1 MARLPLVARLMLSS
15 LALAACSDSATL
27 TQTEASG
34 DRNAASETLVLASNT
49 WTPRAPMADPRSG
62 SAVAAAQNAVGQ
74 WIVYV
79 FGGAYIEDG
88 ETGFGGVKYNVE
100 TDTWSSSGGSS
111 FVRAVDMN
119 GAAKVGNKLY
129 FTGGES
135 CCDITTTFNKT
146 WAFDLGTQRLLT
158 KANMPRATKYG
169 VSGGINGR
177 LYVLPGYCS
186 GEATDPG
193 HCQVGQPTR
202 VLYRYDPPTNTWSL
216 RRSAPH
222 FHTFGGAAVIEN
234 KFYVVGGSAQ
244 GPYLDVYDPA
254 TDTWQTRAP
263 IPTAGERLFAAPLL
277 KKLFVLSWSHPNGGP
292 VVLKAYLY
300 DPATNKWTS
309 RGAPP
314 GVAGP
319 IVNVKGRLFMPGIE
333 SSYLYTP

>member
-1 MARLPLVARLMLSS
+1 MARLPLVARLMLGP
-15 LALAACSDSATL
+15 LALAACSDGATP
-27 TQTEASG
+27 TQPEADG
-34 DRNAASETLVLASNT
+34 DRSPSAETLVVASNT

-79 FGGAYIEDG
+79 FGGADLEEG

-100 TDTWSSSGGSS
+100 TNTWSSSGVSS
-111 FVRAVDMN
+111 FVDAAHMN
-119 GAAKVGNKLY
+119 GAARLGNKLY

-135 CCDITTTFNKT
+135 CCYFLTTFNKT
-146 WAFDLGTQRLLT
+146 WAYDLGTQRLIR
-158 KANMPRATKYG
+158 KANMPRATRWG
-169 VSGGINGR
+169 VSGALNGR

-186 GEATDPG
+186 GEATDLG

-202 VLYRYDPPTNTWSL
+202 VLYRYDPSTNTWSL

-222 FHTFGGAAVIEN
+222 FHTFGGAAVIDN

-244 GPYLDVYDPA
+244 GPYLDVYDPV

-277 KKLFVLSWSHPNGGP
+277 KKLFVLSWSHPNGSP

-300 DPATNKWTS
+300 DPATNRWTS
-309 RGAPP
+309 RAAPP

-319 IVNVKGRLFMPGIE
+319 IVNVKGRLFMPGIA
-333 SSYLYTP
+333 SSYMYTP